1 MRKQPPNNR
10 YKEQDDETIRLN
22 NYNNFGSSNIYS
34 GRNFKQINQNRSPS
48 FGASNNFQRKSNQRN
63 LIASP
68 SYMSLRSPY
77 EPLGE
82 PKRISKDRI
91 YTQFSNPM

>member
-48 FGASNNFQRKSNQRN
+48 FGTSNNFQRKS
-63 LIASP
+63 
-68 SYMSLRSPY
+68 RSPV
-77 EPLGE
+77 L
-82 PKRISKDRI
+82 KI
-91 YTQFSNPM
+91 YLTLRMGF